1 MLYELYIRQHDIIT
15 LHKHAEKQLPQEAA
29 ALLFGRIIDNQV
41 NINHVE
47 LVKNDAK
54 TSMTT
59 FAINPEHEYQL
70 LMEAEERG
78 ESLVCIY
85 HSHPAPPKPSETDV
99 KNMRLN
105 PVVWLISSKLTG
117 EWVTKAYFLDD
128 DAVVEVP
135 IKYRDSTD
143 EHL

>member
-1 MLYELYIRQHDIIT
+1 MQYELYIRAHDLET
-15 LHKHAEKQLPQEAA
+15 LHQYAEKQLPQEAA
-29 ALLFGRIIDNQV
+29 ALLFGRIIDSQV
-41 NINHVE
+41 NIKHVE

-54 TSMTT
+54 ASMTA
-59 FAINPEHEYQL
+59 FAVNPEHEYQL

-85 HSHPAPPKPSETDV
+85 HSHPAPPRPSETDV

-117 EWVTKAYFLDD
+117 DWVTKAYILKDD
-128 DAVVEVP
+128 EVTEIP
-135 IKYRDSTD
+135 IRYQNPTD
-143 EHL
+143 GHL